1 MNTDI
6 DSFNEAIVSHID
18 NYEAQMYSALP
29 ATVVGYDATTQR
41 VLCQPVMYEAY
52 TSGESQEHSYIQ
64 CPLIQTGSG
73 GGVLT
78 FPVNVGDEVLLVMSS
93 RNFDTWWSTSKAPSL
108 SSTVRFN
115 DYSDAIAILGLKSK
129 NNSVNASTENVE
141 LQFRDADGNP
151 LSSIVQRPD
160 KSVDITSESGSSIK
174 LLPDGNIEITT
185 AATIKIQN
193 SGEELVTLMSEFI
206 EEVSKITTNTIYGS
220 NTPVNNLPAF
230 TELKSR
236 LDTLKG

>member
-1 MNTDI
+1 MNT

-18 NYEAQMYSALP
+18 NYEAQMYSSLP
-29 ATVVGYDATTQR
+29 AKVISYDTVTQR

-52 TSGESQEHSYIQ
+52 TSGESQEHAYIQ

-78 FPVNVGDEVLLVMSS
+78 FPVKEGDEVWLSMSS
-93 RNFDTWWSTSKAPSL
+93 RSFDTWWNTSVAPSL

-115 DYSDAIAILGLKSK
+115 DYSDAVAILGLKSK
-129 NNSVNASTENVE
+129 NNSVNASIENVE
-141 LQFRDADGNP
+141 LQFRDSEGNT
-151 LSSIVQRPD
+151 LSSIIQRPD
-160 KSVDITSESGSSIK
+160 KSVDITSESGSSVK

-193 SGEELVTLMSEFI
+193 SGEELINLFSECL
-206 EEVSKITTNTIYGS
+206 EEISAITTNTIYGGT
-220 NTPVNNLPAF
+220 TPINNLTSF
-230 TELKSR
+230 TALKQR

>member
-1 MNTDI
+1 MNT

-18 NYEAQMYSALP
+18 NYEAQMYSSLP
-29 ATVVGYDATTQR
+29 AKVISYDAVTQR

-52 TSGESQEHSYIQ
+52 TSGESQEHAYIQ

-78 FPVNVGDEVLLVMSS
+78 FPVKEGDEVWLSMSS
-93 RNFDTWWSTSKAPSL
+93 RSFDTWWNTSVAPSL

-115 DYSDAIAILGLKSK
+115 DYSDAVAILGLKSK

-141 LQFRDADGNP
+141 LQFRDSEGNT
-151 LSSIVQRPD
+151 LSSIIQRPD
-160 KSVDITSESGSSIK
+160 KSVDITSESGSSVK

-193 SGEELVTLMSEFI
+193 SGEELINLFSECL
-206 EEVSKITTNTIYGS
+206 EEISAITTNTIYGGT
-220 NTPVNNLPAF
+220 TPINNLTSF
-230 TELKSR
+230 TALKQR